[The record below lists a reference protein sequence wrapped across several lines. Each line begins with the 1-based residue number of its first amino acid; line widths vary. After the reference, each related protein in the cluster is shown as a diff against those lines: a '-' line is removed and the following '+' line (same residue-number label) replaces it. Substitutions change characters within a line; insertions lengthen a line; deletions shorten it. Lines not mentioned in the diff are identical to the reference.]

1 MNIAGRK
8 TWINYTLLIVF
19 LLVTIMPLIFL
30 ILLSV
35 KSGTEIITGNVL
47 SLPEEFFWEN
57 FSNAWIAGKINMY
70 FFNSV
75 IVTLASSVLTLVLG
89 LPMAYAIAR
98 LRWKLSGT
106 VQTILMVGIMIPI
119 HATLIPLF
127 VLLKNMGLMNSY
139 FSLIFP
145 YVASTLPMTVY
156 IIRNFLIN
164 IPFEMEEAAFLDCCG
179 IIRAFVMVIIPTI
192 KQSLV
197 VVITLNALTY
207 WNEYV
212 MASTLVTDP
221 TKYTIPIGLK
231 SFSSDYSADYGA
243 IAAGCLI
250 SVIPLLLIY
259 LCFTDLLEKGLVAGA
274 MK

>member
-19 LLVTIMPLIFL
+19 LLITILPLVFL
-30 ILLSV
+30 MLLSV
-35 KSGTEIITGNVL
+35 KSGTEIITGSVL
-47 SLPEEFFWEN
+47 SLPEKFYWEN

-75 IVTLASSVLTLVLG
+75 IITLASSVLTLVLG

-98 LRWKLSGT
+98 MRWKLSGT

-127 VLLKNMGLMNSY
+127 VLLRNMGLMNSY
-139 FSLIFP
+139 FSLILP
-145 YVASTLPMTVY
+145 YVASTLPITVY

-164 IPFEMEEAAFLDCCG
+164 IPFEMEEAAFLDGCG
-179 IIRAFVMVIIPTI
+179 IIGAFVRVIIPTI

-197 VVITLNALTY
+197 VVITLNSLTY

-250 SVIPLLLIY
+250 SVIPLLLLY